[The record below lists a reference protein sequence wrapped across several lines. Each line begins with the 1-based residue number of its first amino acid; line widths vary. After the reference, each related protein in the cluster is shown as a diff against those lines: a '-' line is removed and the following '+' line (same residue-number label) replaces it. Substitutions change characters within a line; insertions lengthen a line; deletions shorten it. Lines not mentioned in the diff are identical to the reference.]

1 MTIKLTEQ
9 QLFGLLKRLSKQEII
24 DFLADDIEKSVDCIC
39 DFIMSYVDSE
49 SLQDKIR
56 ESMPPVQME
65 LFND

>member
-9 QLFGLLKRLSKQEII
+9 QLFGMLKRLSKQEII

-39 DFIMSYVDSE
+39 DFIMNYVDSE
-49 SLQDKIR
+49 SLQDRIR

>member
-1 MTIKLTEQ
+1 MTLKLTEQ
-9 QLFGLLKRLSKQEII
+9 QLFGMLKKLSKQEII

-49 SLQDKIR
+49 ELQDRIR